1 MAGVTPKQEKTIA
14 ALMSTATVTDAAKV
28 AGVGERTG
36 YAWLA
41 DPDFSAA
48 YREAR
53 REAVQ
58 QATAR
63 LQQMS
68 GRAVVVV
75 AQLMLDTSKPA
86 SVRLAA
92 ARTVLELAVKAVEL
106 DDLQQQLAALAER
119 LAAIEGTHE
128 A

>member
-28 AGVGERTG
+28 AGVGERTV

-41 DPDFSAA
+41 EPGFDAA
-48 YREAR
+48 YRAAR
-53 REAVQ
+53 RDAVQ

-119 LAAIEGTHE
+119 LAAIESTHE

>member
-1 MAGVTPKQEKTIA
+1 MAGLTPKQEKTIA
-14 ALMSTATVTDAAKV
+14 ALMTTATVTDAAKA
-28 AGVGERTG
+28 AGVGERTV

-41 DPDFSAA
+41 EPDFSAA
-48 YREAR
+48 YRAAR
-53 REAVQ
+53 RDAVQ

-63 LQQMS
+63 LQQVS
-68 GRAVVVV
+68 GA
-75 AQLMLDTSKPA
+75 AAGALADLLDNSKAPI
-86 SVRLAA
+86 RLAA
-92 ARTVLELAVKAVEL
+92 ARAILEMAVKAVEL